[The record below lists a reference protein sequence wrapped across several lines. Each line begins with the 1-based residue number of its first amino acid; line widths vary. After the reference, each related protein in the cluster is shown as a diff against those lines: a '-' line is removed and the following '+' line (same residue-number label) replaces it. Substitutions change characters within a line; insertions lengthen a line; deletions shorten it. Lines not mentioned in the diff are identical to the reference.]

1 MGLYR
6 PHVETGGVSLL
17 ATDAVCALSD
27 RVSPH
32 DHLIV
37 LLQQDVEGL
46 VRGTPGMLQRLCCG
60 HRGRVQEDGELLGNI
75 NIHTQLAGGRRRLE
89 NFSPGIPLTAAEI
102 NPVAAEAIVMTSGCA
117 PLLSR

>member
-17 ATDAVCALSD
+17 ATDTVCTLGD